1 MRRLNLERLANQI
14 ASLEGAVL
22 TLWIGLAVLSVTL
35 FVLSRTQWGQE
46 RPLRKCLV
54 LSILAHVLLM
64 GYATT
69 VKIVAGIPVR
79 DPAPIVHISLDE
91 GTPRETASE
100 ETGAQLPSPWASHH
114 HDAPSDVDPLEL
126 ERADLASENESPRRS
141 QANEL
146 GTAALAPLDR
156 VAMVAPV
163 QPDPDS
169 PPDTLVEQ
177 ESDSTEK
184 AAPID
189 APTPER
195 REAPGSR
202 VPDVESKRIEVVATE
217 GERSGKPAS
226 AARIASSLLQE
237 RVPLPRLSNVP
248 VTVEPNRVLAGP
260 VDAMTDGYGQP
271 ADLEETVASSAN
283 SQAGNLQPSSLTA
296 AATPT
301 ASSLAG
307 LTSVEMSNLIEV
319 TPVDMGSDT
328 VGVPALGQARLQEK
342 KQDVPRVYRL
352 RVAPN
357 RSEIALRY
365 GATNESEAAVRAALK
380 WLADNQERDG
390 RWNPD
395 RHHGGKEQ
403 RVLGRDRFGA
413 GAQADT
419 GISALALLAFLASG
433 HTQEEGLYRENV
445 QRGLEFLVRS
455 QASDGNLGGQ
465 ASTYAFMYCHAMAT
479 FALSEAYGMTS
490 DRQLEGAVRRAVT
503 YTVTAQNPTT
513 GGWRYNVGDEGDT
526 SQLGWQLMALKSAD
540 LAGIPMPA
548 HTRQGAIRYLKSVS
562 SGRYGGLAAYRPV
575 ESASRPMTAEALA
588 CRHFLEVPP
597 DSHTA
602 SEASQYLMTELPGEG
617 EPNFYYW
624 YYATLGLYQTQGE
637 GWDQWNAALQ
647 RELLSRQRDS
657 GEMAGSWDP
666 DTVWGGYGG
675 RVYTTALATLCLEV
689 YYRFMPLYVQAAA
702 SGRILR

>member
-1 MRRLNLERLANQI
+1 MRRFNLERFANQI
-14 ASLEGAVL
+14 ASLEGAAIA
-22 TLWIGLAVLSVTL
+22 LWIGLAVLSVTL
-35 FVLSRTQWGQE
+35 FVLSRTRWGQE

-91 GTPRETASE
+91 GNPRETASE
-100 ETGAQLPSPWASHH
+100 EAGAQLPSPWASHH
-114 HDAPSDVDPLEL
+114 HDAPSDVNPLDL
-126 ERADLASENESPRRS
+126 ERADVASENESSRRS
-141 QANEL
+141 QADEL

-156 VAMVAPV
+156 VAMVAPI

-169 PPDTLVEQ
+169 PQDTLVEQ

-189 APTPER
+189 APAPER
-195 REAPGSR
+195 RDAPGSR
-202 VPDVESKRIEVVATE
+202 VPDVESERIEVAATE
-217 GERSGKPAS
+217 GETPNKPAS
-226 AARIASSLLQE
+226 TARIASLVLQE
-237 RVPLPRLSNVP
+237 RVPLPRLSNLP

-260 VDAMTDGYGQP
+260 IDTMTEGHGQP
-271 ADLEETVASSAN
+271 ADLEETVAPTASSEV
-283 SQAGNLQPSSLTA
+283 GNLQPSSLTA
-296 AATPT
+296 AATPA

-307 LTSVEMSNLIEV
+307 LTSLEVSDLIEV
-319 TPVDMGSDT
+319 TPIDMGSDM
-328 VGVPALGQARLQEK
+328 VGGPALGQARLQEK

-395 RHHGGKEQ
+395 RHHGGKER

-455 QASDGNLGGQ
+455 QASDGNLGGR

-479 FALSEAYGMTS
+479 FALSEAYGMTT
-490 DRQLEGAVRRAVT
+490 DRQLEGAVRRAVM

-562 SGRYGGLAAYRPV
+562 SGWYGGLAAYRPV
-575 ESASRPMTAEALA
+575 EEASRPMTAEALA

-597 DSHTA
+597 DSRMA
-602 SEASQYLMTELPGEG
+602 GEASQYLLAEVPGEG

-624 YYATLGLYQTQGE
+624 YYATLGLYQTQSE
-637 GWDQWNAALQ
+637 AWDHWNAALQ

-657 GEMAGSWDP
+657 GDMAGSWDP

-702 SGRILR
+702 SGQILR

>member
-1 MRRLNLERLANQI
+1 MRRFNLERFANQI
-14 ASLEGAVL
+14 ASLEGAVIA
-22 TLWIGLAVLSVTL
+22 LWIGLAVLSVTL
-35 FVLSRTQWGQE
+35 FVLSRTRWGQE

-91 GTPRETASE
+91 GNPRETASE
-100 ETGAQLPSPWASHH
+100 EAGARLPSPWASHH
-114 HDAPSDVDPLEL
+114 HDAPSDVNPLDL
-126 ERADLASENESPRRS
+126 ERADVASENESSRRS
-141 QANEL
+141 QADEL

-156 VAMVAPV
+156 VAMVAPI

-169 PPDTLVEQ
+169 PQDTLVEQ

-189 APTPER
+189 APSPER
-195 REAPGSR
+195 RDAPGSR
-202 VPDVESKRIEVVATE
+202 VPDVESERIEVSATE
-217 GERSGKPAS
+217 GETPNKPAS
-226 AARIASSLLQE
+226 TARIASLVLQE
-237 RVPLPRLSNVP
+237 RVPLPRLNVP
-248 VTVEPNRVLAGP
+248 VTVEPDRVLAGP
-260 VDAMTDGYGQP
+260 VDMMTDGHGEP
-271 ADLEETVASSAN
+271 ADLEETVAPDAN
-283 SQAGNLQPSSLTA
+283 SQAGNLKPSSLTA
-296 AATPT
+296 AATPS
-301 ASSLAG
+301 AASLAG

-319 TPVDMGSDT
+319 TPIDMGSDM

-395 RHHGGKEQ
+395 RHHGGKER

-455 QASDGNLGGQ
+455 QASDGNLGGR

-479 FALSEAYGMTS
+479 FALSEAYGMTT
-490 DRQLEGAVRRAVT
+490 DRQLEGAVRRAVM

-575 ESASRPMTAEALA
+575 EEASRPMTAEALA

-597 DSHTA
+597 DSRMA
-602 SEASQYLMTELPGEG
+602 SEASQYLLAEVPGEG

-624 YYATLGLYQTQGE
+624 YYATLGLYQTQSE
-637 GWDQWNAALQ
+637 AWDHWNAALQ

-657 GEMAGSWDP
+657 GGMAGSWDP

-702 SGRILR
+702 SGQILR